1 MEARDLA
8 RTAEQKA
15 QFFSAVSHELR
26 TPLTSLMAFTD
37 ILVGDSENT
46 LSDKQKTH
54 LPIMKRNNEQLAL
67 AIDDLIDIAALDVQ
81 RSQLQMSTFDIGQLV
96 GESVESLC
104 PVAKRTDIDFDI
116 NPQGLMALS
125 YGRMQHVFVR

>member
-46 LSDKQKTH
+46 LSAKQKTH

-67 AIDDLIDIAALDVQ
+67 AIDDLIDISALDVQ
-81 RSQLQMSTFDIGQLV
+81 RSQLKMTMFDIGQLV
-96 GESVESLC
+96 GESVESLR
-104 PVAKRTDIDFDI
+104 PIAKRTDIDLDI

-125 YGRMQHVFVR
+125 YGRMQHIFAK

>member
-1 MEARDLA
+1 MEARDFA

-46 LSDKQKTH
+46 LSDKQKTR

-81 RSQLQMSTFDIGQLV
+81 RSQLQMSTST
-96 GESVESLC
+96 SVNSLESLSKAS
-104 PVAKRTDIDFDI
+104 V
-116 NPQGLMALS
+116 Q
-125 YGRMQHVFVR
+125 

>member
-26 TPLTSLMAFTD
+26 TPLTSVIAFTD
-37 ILVGDSENT
+37 ILVRYSENT

-54 LPIMKRNNEQLAL
+54 LTIMK
-67 AIDDLIDIAALDVQ
+67 
-81 RSQLQMSTFDIGQLV
+81 
-96 GESVESLC
+96 
-104 PVAKRTDIDFDI
+104 KK
-116 NPQGLMALS
+116 
-125 YGRMQHVFVR
+125 